1 MKEKIKGFFSDKS
14 FYKTLL
20 ILAFPIM
27 IQNLLMSSLSMID
40 TVMVG
45 SLGDI
50 PVAAVGIGNQVNFLV
65 QLFMLGIV
73 GGTSIF
79 ISQFWGK
86 RDNYN
91 IKKTVGVSVLSSC
104 IVGVVGTII
113 VLTGAD
119 YVARIFS
126 DDVLVIQNVVAYL
139 RVMAFSYIINGIT
152 ISFAF
157 GLRSI
162 EDSKSPMIVSA
173 IAVFTNIGLNY
184 VLIFGKLGFPV
195 LGVRGAAIATVIA
208 RVIECSF
215 LIFIASKNP
224 VFKGKFKEFFDF
236 DFAFL
241 KEVYKSV
248 IPVLLNEIC
257 WGIGN
262 FLYSV
267 AYGQIGTSAM
277 ASIQICNNIQNI
289 FMVFGFSMA
298 SASLVMIG
306 NKIGA
311 GEEKKGREYG
321 NKFTI
326 LSFLIG
332 IVIGLAMFLSSDL
345 IMGLF
350 NVSAEVKRYSILIM
364 NVFVILAPIRM
375 LNLVVI
381 VGVLRGGG
389 DAGYA
394 LKCEA
399 IPMWFIGVPMA
410 FIGAMIFKLE
420 VQQVMILVSIEE
432 VVKFTL
438 CALRLKSGKWV
449 RSVIKGIKSEED
461 EEKINLVV

>member
-1 MKEKIKGFFSDKS
+1 MKEKIKGFFSDKK

-27 IQNLLMSSLSMID
+27 IQNLLMSSLSMVD
-40 TVMVG
+40 TIMVG
-45 SLGDI
+45 ALGDI

-73 GGTSIF
+73 GGTSVF

-86 RDNYN
+86 KDNHN
-91 IKKTVGVSVLSSC
+91 IKKTVGVSTLSSC
-104 IVGVVGTII
+104 VVGVLGTII
-113 VLTGAD
+113 VISAAKLIAG
-119 YVARIFS
+119 IFS
-126 DDVLVIQNVVAYL
+126 DDPMVIQNTVVYL
-139 RVMAFSYIINGIT
+139 KIMAFSYIINGIT
-152 ISFAF
+152 VSLAF
-157 GLRSI
+157 SLRSI

-173 IAVFTNIGLNY
+173 IAVFTNVGLNY
-184 VLIFGKLGFPV
+184 ILIFGKLGLPA
-195 LGVRGAAIATVIA
+195 LGVSGAAIATVIA
-208 RVIECSF
+208 RFIECGL

-224 VFKGKFKEFFDF
+224 VFKGKLKEFFDF
-236 DFAFL
+236 DFIFF
-241 KEVYKSV
+241 KEVYRSV

-262 FLYSV
+262 FIYSI

-306 NKIGA
+306 NQIGA
-311 GEEKKGREYG
+311 GDEEEGKSYG

-326 LSFLIG
+326 LSFIIG
-332 IVIGLAMFLSSDL
+332 IVIGLAMILSSDT

-350 NVSAEVKRYSILIM
+350 NVSAEVKRYSILIL

-375 LNLVVI
+375 VNLVVI

-394 LKCEA
+394 LKSEA

-410 FIGAMIFKLE
+410 FIGAIFLKLD

-432 VVKFTL
+432 VVKFVL
-438 CALRLKSGKWV
+438 CVLRLKSGKWV
-449 RSVIKGIKSEED
+449 KSVIKGIKTEEE
-461 EEKINLVV
+461 EEKLNIII

>member
-1 MKEKIKGFFSDKS
+1 MKDRILEFFNDKR

-40 TVMVG
+40 TMMVG
-45 SLGDI
+45 ALGDI

-86 RDNYN
+86 RDNHN
-91 IKKTVGVSVLSSC
+91 IKKTVGVSILSSC
-104 IVGVVGTII
+104 LVGILGTIV
-113 VLTGAD
+113 VLIGARF
-119 YVARIFS
+119 VAGIFS
-126 DDVLVIQNVVAYL
+126 SDPLVIQNVVSYL
-139 RVMAFSYIINGIT
+139 RIMAFSYIINGIT
-152 ISFAF
+152 VSLAF

-173 IAVFTNIGLNY
+173 IAVFTNMGLNY
-184 VLIFGKLGFPV
+184 VLIFGEFGFPA
-195 LGVRGAAIATVIA
+195 LGVVGAAIATVIA
-208 RVIECSF
+208 RYVECG
-215 LIFIASKNP
+215 LLVLIASKNS
-224 VFKGKFKEFFDF
+224 VFKGPFKEFIDF
-236 DFAFL
+236 DFAFF
-241 KEVYKSV
+241 KEVYRSV

-267 AYGQIGTSAM
+267 AYGQIGTTAM
-277 ASIQICNNIQNI
+277 AAIQICNNIQNI

-306 NKIGA
+306 NQVGA
-311 GEEKKGREYG
+311 GKEDRARRYG

-326 LSFLIG
+326 LSFAIG
-332 IVIGLAMFLSSDL
+332 VVIGVGMILSSDL
-345 IMGLF
+345 IMGMF
-350 NVSAEVKRYSILIM
+350 NVSADVKTYSALIL
-364 NVFVILAPIRM
+364 NVFVFMAPIRM

-389 DAGYA
+389 DAGFA
-394 LKCEA
+394 LKAEA
-399 IPMWFIGVPMA
+399 IPMWCIGVPMA
-410 FIGAMIFKLE
+410 FIGAVALGLE
-420 VQQVMILVSIEE
+420 VHYVMILVSIEE
-432 VVKFTL
+432 VVKFIF
-438 CALRLKSGKWV
+438 CAVRLKSGKWI
-449 RSVIKGIKSEED
+449 RSVINNIESEE
-461 EEKINLVV
+461 ESVNIGV